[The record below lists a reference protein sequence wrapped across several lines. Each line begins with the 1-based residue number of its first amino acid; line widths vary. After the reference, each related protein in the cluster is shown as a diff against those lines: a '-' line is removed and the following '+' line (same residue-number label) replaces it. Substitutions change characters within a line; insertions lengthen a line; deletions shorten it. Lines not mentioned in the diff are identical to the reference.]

1 MNLAVGA
8 KNGRSGNRSPKF
20 ILVVSQGQLFTSDNK
35 AFPKQFKLPEV
46 ALLYIKCE
54 TWPID
59 KFRKIWFAG
68 VTNMI
73 SNCIVADFVIV
84 CACLYCFSLLPS
96 PSDLLKLCPGCFGK
110 NMSFLLKAFCGSNN
124 AKVKYE
130 SLRESTLPCLRNTE
144 YIAGRA

>member
-46 ALLYIKCE
+46 ALLYIECE

-59 KFRKIWFAG
+59 KFRKIWFAR

-96 PSDLLKLCPGCFGK
+96 PSDLLVCSNYVQGVLGK
-110 NMSFLLKAFCGSNN
+110 TFPSF
-124 AKVKYE
+124 
-130 SLRESTLPCLRNTE
+130 
-144 YIAGRA
+144 